1 MRNSCF
7 WSEGQNNLTY
17 RVVFF
22 STGKPAESQIEYT
35 SLINIR
41 PHDNN
46 YSMEIEDD
54 VIRKSVENL
63 VKLYLEHDEDGL
75 A

>member
-1 MRNSCF
+1 MITCNRDN
-7 WSEGQNNLTY
+7 
-17 RVVFF
+17 
-22 STGKPAESQIEYT
+22 
-35 SLINIR
+35 SLINIW

-54 VIRKSVENL
+54 DIRKSVENL
-63 VKLYLEHDEDGL
+63 VKLYLDHGEDDL

>member
-1 MRNSCF
+1 MLFRSF
-7 WSEGQNNLTY
+7 A
-17 RVVFF
+17 
-22 STGKPAESQIEYT
+22 GKPPERQVEYT

-54 VIRKSVENL
+54 DIQKSVENL
-63 VKLYLEHDEDGL
+63 VKLYLEHHKDGL